1 MHQLQLRIVEKVGCK
16 LDNFCLLINI
26 YIYLYIYI
34 YIYIYIDNRIN
45 WLYFNSNR
53 CYPITERI
61 WKSQDDDLQFMK
73 IYEYKLFQ

>member
-16 LDNFCLLINI
+16 LNNFCLLINI
-26 YIYLYIYI
+26 YIYIYL
-34 YIYIYIDNRIN
+34 YIDNIIN

-61 WKSQDDDLQFMK
+61 WKSQDDNLQFMK